1 MVACAIKKY
10 NTKYRVPIKKKQKLP
25 AHLVSIQGCDS
36 WEALV
41 PAHQECFWSPSC
53 YQGKAEAIICSIH
66 LRIPKHEWNLGSPSQ
81 KSGN

>member
-41 PAHQECFWSPSC
+41 PAHQECF
-53 YQGKAEAIICSIH
+53 
-66 LRIPKHEWNLGSPSQ
+66 
-81 KSGN
+81 